1 MDNEEKVKILVVD
14 DDDNLRETLSEL
26 LEIEGYDVYQ
36 ASGAKES
43 LALVA
48 NNNFNVI
55 LMDYNLVDGTG
66 LDVVQQIRTFN
77 NESQIIMMTAY
88 ASLDTALKAIQES
101 VYDFMIKPVRLEDLK
116 RTIKR
121 ALEKFYLEKSN
132 RELLLQLK
140 ATNKDLTHL
149 NNMKSKF
156 FSVVSH
162 DLANSMVAV
171 RMSYEMFAKSIAEP
185 SEEQKKKMHYMDD
198 SLDQIFLL
206 IKDLVDWAAIEKGK
220 LRMEKA
226 NFELTSA
233 IKSAYEVFKE
243 KAKLKDIYMTFEG
256 EENIEVCGDVKRIR
270 QVIANIAENA
280 IRHTPKNGKIVIS
293 VVKIDDKNAKVSVKD
308 SGDGIEPSQTKLL
321 FESFYQSGQG
331 GRLGL
336 GLSIAR
342 EIVLNHEGR
351 IWAESEGPGLG
362 ASFNFTLP
370 VFNQN

>member
-1 MDNEEKVKILVVD
+1 MDTEERVKILVVD

-36 ASGAKES
+36 AAGAKES

-185 SEEQKKKMHYMDD
+185 SEEQKKKMRYMDD

-206 IKDLVDWAAIEKGK
+206 VKDLVDWAAIEKGK

-226 NFELTSA
+226 SFELTSV

-243 KAKLKDIYMTFEG
+243 KAKLKDIYMSFEG
-256 EENIEVCGDVKRIR
+256 AEKIEVFGDAKRIR

-280 IRHTPKNGKIVIS
+280 IRHTPQNGKIIIS

-362 ASFNFTLP
+362 SSFSFTLP

>member
-1 MDNEEKVKILVVD
+1 MDTEERVKILVVD

-36 ASGAKES
+36 AAGAKES

-185 SEEQKKKMHYMDD
+185 SEEQKKKMRYMDD

-206 IKDLVDWAAIEKGK
+206 VKDLVDWAAIEKGK

-226 NFELTSA
+226 SFELTSV

-243 KAKLKDIYMTFEG
+243 KAKLKDIYMSFEG
-256 EENIEVCGDVKRIR
+256 AEKIEVFGDAKRIR

-280 IRHTPKNGKIVIS
+280 IRHTPQNGKIIIS

-362 ASFNFTLP
+362 ASFSFTLP